1 MKLTKTSSFAT
12 IETPFP
18 TFSRPNPKFLGIGQ
32 KIINLAKIITEAFC
46 NSLVLDSEP
55 KIWKK
60 TDAEGNIFWKTYDP
74 MTGSTASFDTEHQV
88 RVWLEER
95 YNA

>member
-1 MKLTKTSSFAT
+1 MKLSKSSSFAT
-12 IETPFP
+12 IETTFP
-18 TFSRPNPKFLGIGQ
+18 TFSRPNPKSLGIGQ
-32 KIINLAKIITEAFC
+32 KIINVVKATTEAFF
-46 NSLVLDSEP
+46 NSLVLYSEP

-60 TDAEGNIFWKTYDP
+60 TDAAGNIFWKTYDP
-74 MTGSTASFDTEHQV
+74 MTGTTASFDTEHQV

>member
-1 MKLTKTSSFAT
+1 MKLTKTSSWAT
-12 IETPFP
+12 METPFP
-18 TFSRPNPKFLGIGQ
+18 TFSRPTTKRLGIGQ
-32 KIINLAKIITEAFC
+32 KIIHLAKGITEAFF
-46 NSLVLDSEP
+46 NSLVLYSEP

-60 TDAEGNIFWKTYDP
+60 TDAEGNIIWKTYDP
-74 MTGSTASFDTEHQV
+74 MTGFTASFDTEHQV

>member
-1 MKLTKTSSFAT
+1 MKLTKSSSFAT
-12 IETPFP
+12 IETLFP
-18 TFSRPNPKFLGIGQ
+18 TLSRPSTKPLGIAQ
-32 KIINLAKIITEAFC
+32 KIINFAKATTEAFF
-46 NSLVLDSEP
+46 NSLVLYSEP

-74 MTGSTASFDTEHQV
+74 MTGTTASFDTEHQV